1 MTLTQLKAVSALADE
16 RNFARAAEKCF
27 ITQPALTIQIRN
39 LEQELGVKIFDR
51 SKKPLVPTEI
61 GAVIIEQARYVLQE
75 SEKIAD
81 LVREFK
87 KDISGELK
95 LGIIPTVAPYLVPLF
110 INDFLRK
117 YPAVQLNITEK
128 ITEEI
133 VAMLK
138 SGDLDAG
145 IFVTP
150 WKDPQIKIMPLF
162 YEEFYVYLSPK
173 HELFDKEL
181 LDFSDL
187 TLDNVWLLDEGNCF
201 RNQVINIC
209 QAHEA
214 HYKPSLRY
222 QSGSIESL
230 KKIVETRAGLTL
242 IPELAL
248 KDLPKKNRRMVRR
261 FKDAT
266 PVREVSLVTT
276 RSYLKQR
283 LLEKLKEAILRRIP
297 EQMKQLNNREI
308 VDVEIH

>member
-1 MTLTQLKAVSALADE
+1 
-16 RNFARAAEKCF
+16 
-27 ITQPALTIQIRN
+27 
-39 LEQELGVKIFDR
+39 
-51 SKKPLVPTEI
+51 
-61 GAVIIEQARYVLQE
+61 
-75 SEKIAD
+75 
-81 LVREFK
+81 
-87 KDISGELK
+87 
-95 LGIIPTVAPYLVPLF
+95 
-110 INDFLRK
+110 
-117 YPAVQLNITEK
+117 
-128 ITEEI
+128 
-133 VAMLK
+133 
-138 SGDLDAG
+138 
-145 IFVTP
+145 
-150 WKDPQIKIMPLF
+150 MPLF

-308 VDVEIH
+308 VDVEIHK